1 MLNAGCNSKQKCR
14 LARGSVLE
22 EKVVVLLPK
31 EVPDF
36 GFLLMLK
43 EERLELKG

>member
-1 MLNAGCNSKQKCR
+1 MLDAILNRNAGS
-14 LARGSVLE
+14 LE
-22 EKVVVLLPK
+22 EVVVLLPK